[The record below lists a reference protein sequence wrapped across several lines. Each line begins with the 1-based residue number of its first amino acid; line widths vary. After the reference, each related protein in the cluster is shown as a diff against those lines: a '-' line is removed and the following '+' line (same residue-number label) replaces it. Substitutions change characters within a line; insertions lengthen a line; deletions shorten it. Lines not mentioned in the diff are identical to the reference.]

1 MKKYNLNDDTHHN
14 LYKTVNQIK
23 NETMNSK
30 NYTILCYS
38 IIRKYGIPT
47 DLNRKIF
54 REKNKVNIIEI
65 KNI

>member
-1 MKKYNLNDDTHHN
+1 MKKYSLNDDTHHN

-23 NETMNSK
+23 NEIMNSK
-30 NYTILCYS
+30 SCTILCYS
-38 IIRKYGIPT
+38 IIRKYGILT

-54 REKNKVNIIEI
+54 QEKNRVKIIEV